1 VSSQPVALITGASRG
16 IGAATARQFAKSGY
30 RVSLV
35 ATSTPTLKE
44 VADQITAT
52 GGTAL
57 ALAGDLADL
66 AFGKSAVDSTV
77 EAWGRIDVLVNNA
90 ASRELISMRRITPE
104 SWNHTLQVCL
114 TAPAFLARW
123 AAADMEK
130 RGRGAIINVS
140 SIMAEQAAGIAPA
153 YIASKGG
160 LDALTYE
167 LASLYGSSGIRVV
180 SLHPGGVDTEM
191 SRDMKRE
198 ADQTDELGKFCD
210 DMIMLGRCA
219 STEEIA
225 RVILFLA
232 GDDAAYITGTTVTV
246 DGGWRHQHFPLTL
259 KKQNF
264 PDDYS

>member
-1 VSSQPVALITGASRG
+1 MSSKPVALITGASRG
-16 IGAATARQFAKSGY
+16 IGAATAQQFAKAGY

-35 ATSTPTLKE
+35 ATSTPALSE
-44 VADQITAT
+44 VSKLVAT
-52 GGTAL
+52 DGGESL
-57 ALAGDLADL
+57 AIAGDLADL
-66 AFGKSAVDSTV
+66 AFAKHAVDHTI
-77 EAWGRIDVLVNNA
+77 ETWGRIDVLVNNA
-90 ASRELISMRRITPE
+90 ASRELVSMRRITPE

-153 YIASKGG
+153 YLASKGG

-167 LASLYGSSGIRVV
+167 LASLYGPSGIRVV

-191 SRDMKRE
+191 SRDLKRE
-198 ADQTDELGKFCD
+198 ADQTDELGKFCN

-219 STEEIA
+219 SPDEIA

-232 GDDAAYITGTTVTV
+232 SEQAAYITGTIVTA

-259 KKQNF
+259 KQQNF